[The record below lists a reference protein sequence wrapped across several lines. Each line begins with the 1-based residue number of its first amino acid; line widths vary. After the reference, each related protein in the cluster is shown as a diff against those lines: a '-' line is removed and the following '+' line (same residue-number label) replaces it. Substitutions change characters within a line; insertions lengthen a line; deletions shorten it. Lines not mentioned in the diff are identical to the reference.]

1 MVLEISDNLAS
12 KERHSIY
19 NMLRL
24 RIVVSA
30 DGPME
35 ITGVF
40 GGPFEACTARSVRPG
55 GMWSQIPE
63 IHRTAELRFRTLLTE
78 GTWRVEV
85 GRSKRSA
92 LKHSGKLSTAP

>member
-1 MVLEISDNLAS
+1 MVLETLDSLTS

-30 DGPME
+30 DEPME

-40 GGPFEACTARSVRPG
+40 GGPLEACTARSVRPG
-55 GMWSQIPE
+55 GMWLRIPE
-63 IHRTAELRFRTLLTE
+63 VDRTPTLGFRVLLTAN
-78 GTWRVEV
+78 GAGSVELT
-85 GRSKRSA
+85 RAYQPPAIR
-92 LKHSGKLSTAP
+92 